1 MLQFVPLASVDADA
15 VERLLDRAFE
25 PGRRTRTAYAIRAGM
40 TAIAELSFAA
50 LDGATLAG
58 TIQCWPACL
67 TRDDGGSDALV
78 MVGPVAVEP
87 ARQHDGIG
95 SVLMDG
101 ALAAAATRRLDSALF
116 LIGDP
121 EYYERFGF
129 TADHTG
135 GWRAP
140 GPVERRRLLAR
151 GNAVPD
157 GEGMLGPRPR

>member
-1 MLQFVPLASVDADA
+1 MLQFAPLASVEADA
-15 VERLLDRAFE
+15 VEQLLDRAFE

-50 LDGATLAG
+50 LEGDALAG

-67 TRDDGGSDALV
+67 TRDDGGRVPLV

-95 SVLMDG
+95 SALMDG
-101 ALAAAATRRLDSALF
+101 ALAAAARQRLDDALF

-121 EYYERFGF
+121 EYYGRFGF
-129 TADHTG
+129 TAERTT

-140 GPVERRRLLAR
+140 GPVERRRLLGR
-151 GNAVPD
+151 GKGVPG
-157 GEGMLGPRPR
+157 GEGMLGPRMR